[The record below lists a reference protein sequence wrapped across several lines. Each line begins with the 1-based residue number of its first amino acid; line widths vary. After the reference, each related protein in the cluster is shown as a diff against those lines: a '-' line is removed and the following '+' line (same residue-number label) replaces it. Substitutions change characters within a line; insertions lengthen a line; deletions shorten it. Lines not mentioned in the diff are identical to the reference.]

1 VNLLLDTHTFLWA
14 LGEPNLLSE
23 RVRELLLD
31 SATHRWVSSVT
42 LWEIAIK
49 VQIGKLDMPMDRQFY
64 LRKLDDLEA
73 RPLAV
78 DLRHSLAMFELPPH
92 HRDPFDRLLIAQA
105 REDGL
110 TIVTRDREF
119 ARYEVEIV
127 W

>member
-1 VNLLLDTHTFLWA
+1 MNLLLDTHTFLWA
-14 LGEPNLLSE
+14 LSKPHMLTEKT
-23 RVRELLLD
+23 RKLLLD
-31 SATHRWVSSVT
+31 SSTSRWVSSVT

-49 VQIGKLDMPMDRQFY
+49 VQIGKIDMPIDRQFY

-73 RPLAV
+73 RPLPV
-78 DLRHSLAMFELPPH
+78 ELRHSLAVFELPPH

-110 TIVTRDREF
+110 TIATRDQAF
-119 ARYEVEIV
+119 SAYDVETV